1 MGLEVKFMPGRYVKP
16 FVHAHRLL
24 LSSPPRIPEHI
35 CGGEGGH
42 MAVTVQMQFTSAV
55 TEMYQDAFVGSAI
68 ENGTTIIQFDLRQHD
83 FHSELGTKATIWWR
97 KESYHVDV
105 HELSTFHN
113 PIAYR
118 FIVAQGS
125 YVNDHDQRIY
135 FTPTIQ
141 GVSTSQHM
149 SHSVIRLACYLAV
162 VCGVSLRHIALLF
175 AVLFLIP
182 ITKSSIKRWIDDIG
196 AHLPPPEEMLQQL
209 LALAPATECHIDGYY
224 PLGTD
229 HCVMVVK
236 DEHDRILIT
245 HETVS
250 ENGKEAR
257 QFLQHVKDLG
267 LHVTAAFSDYSQSF
281 TEAIKAVFPH
291 ARFQADHFHT
301 VKNIWGHLKKSL
313 LSYRRKVKASGT
325 EQNDAQLLGVAKQLW
340 QLRWSLLKKPANL
353 SGEEKQ
359 AMAALEREDAGF
371 VHRFRSII
379 RQLVNIFDHSHSE
392 AQAKIKLKQLR
403 QEINAVDDDH
413 LQKIL
418 TFFDDHWDQ
427 ALRYLRKKG
436 MGKHRRGSNSESGM
450 RLLRRLEKNHDG
462 IRSAATRQHYIQ
474 IYQAIKYLSLD
485 IAAFIEQGPQMP
497 GPPRV

>member
-1 MGLEVKFMPGRYVKP
+1 MPGRYVKP
-16 FVHAHRLL
+16 FVHDHSLL
-24 LSSPPRIPEHI
+24 LSSPPRILEHI
-35 CGGEGGH
+35 SSGEGGH

-55 TEMYQDAFVGSAI
+55 TERYQDAFVGSSI
-68 ENGTTIIQFDLRQHD
+68 ENGATIIQFDLRQHD
-83 FHSELGTKATIWWR
+83 FHDDLGTQTTRWWR
-97 KESYHVDV
+97 QDSYHVDV
-105 HELSTFHN
+105 HALSTCHN
-113 PIAYR
+113 PIIYR
-118 FIVAQGS
+118 FIVAPGC
-125 YVNDHDQRIY
+125 YVDDQNQRRY
-135 FTPTIQ
+135 FTPHIQ

-149 SHSVIRLACYLAV
+149 SHSVIRLACSLAV
-162 VCGVSLRHIALLF
+162 VCRASLRHLALLF
-175 AVLFLIP
+175 SVLFLIP

-196 AHLPPPEEMLQQL
+196 VPLPPPEEMLRQL

-245 HETVS
+245 HEAAS
-250 ENGKEAR
+250 ENGDEAR
-257 QFLQHVKDLG
+257 QFLQRCQDLG
-267 LHVTAAFSDYSQSF
+267 LNVTAAFSDYSQSF
-281 TEAIKAVFPH
+281 TEAIKAIWPR

-313 LSYRRKVKASGT
+313 LSYRRQVKASGT
-325 EQNDAQLLGVAKQLW
+325 EKNDEHLMALAKQLW
-340 QLRWSLLKKPANL
+340 KWRWSLLKKPANI
-353 SGEEKQ
+353 SKEEKQ
-359 AMAALEREDAGF
+359 AIADLESVDAGF

-379 RQLVNIFDHSHSE
+379 RQLVNIFDHAHSE
-392 AQAKIKLKQLR
+392 AQAKLRLQQLR
-403 QEINAVDDDH
+403 QDIQTLEDH
-413 LQKIL
+413 HLDKIPQ
-418 TFFDDHWDQ
+418 FFDEHWDQ

-485 IAAFIEQGPQMP
+485 IAAFIEQGPHIAELP
-497 GPPRV
+497 CV

>member
-1 MGLEVKFMPGRYVKP
+1 V
-16 FVHAHRLL
+16 
-24 LSSPPRIPEHI
+24 
-35 CGGEGGH
+35 
-42 MAVTVQMQFTSAV
+42 
-55 TEMYQDAFVGSAI
+55 
-68 ENGTTIIQFDLRQHD
+68 
-83 FHSELGTKATIWWR
+83 
-97 KESYHVDV
+97 
-105 HELSTFHN
+105 
-113 PIAYR
+113 
-118 FIVAQGS
+118 
-125 YVNDHDQRIY
+125 
-135 FTPTIQ
+135 
-141 GVSTSQHM
+141 
-149 SHSVIRLACYLAV
+149 
-162 VCGVSLRHIALLF
+162 
-175 AVLFLIP
+175 
-182 ITKSSIKRWIDDIG
+182 
-196 AHLPPPEEMLQQL
+196 HLPTPEEMLRQL

-245 HETVS
+245 HEAAS
-250 ENGKEAR
+250 ENGEDAR
-257 QFLQHVKDLG
+257 QFLQRCKDLG
-267 LHVTAAFSDYSQSF
+267 LNITAAFSDYSQSF

-301 VKNIWGHLKKSL
+301 VKYIWGHLKKSL
-313 LSYRRKVKASGT
+313 LSYHRKVKASGT
-325 EQNDAQLLGVAKQLW
+325 EQNDEQLIAVAKQLW
-340 QLRWSLLKKPANL
+340 TLRWSLLKKPANI
-353 SGEEKQ
+353 SVEEKQ
-359 AMAALEREDAGF
+359 AIAALEREDAGF

-379 RQLVNIFDHSHSE
+379 RQLVNIFDYSHSE
-392 AQAKIKLKQLR
+392 AQAKLKLKQLR

-462 IRSAATRQHYIQ
+462 IRSAETWQYYIQ

-497 GPPRV
+497 ELPRV

>member
-1 MGLEVKFMPGRYVKP
+1 
-16 FVHAHRLL
+16 
-24 LSSPPRIPEHI
+24 
-35 CGGEGGH
+35 

-55 TEMYQDAFVGSAI
+55 TELYQDAFVGSAM

-83 FHSELGTKATIWWR
+83 FHEELGTEATICWR
-97 KESYHVDV
+97 QESYHVDV
-105 HELSTFHN
+105 HALSTFHN
-113 PIAYR
+113 PMTYR
-118 FIVAQGS
+118 CIVAQGS
-125 YVNDHDQRIY
+125 YVNDQDQRMY
-135 FTPTIQ
+135 FTPTIK

-175 AVLFLIP
+175 SALFLIP
-182 ITKSSIKRWIDDIG
+182 ITKSSIKRWMDDIG
-196 AHLPPPEEMLQQL
+196 THVPTPEEMLRQL
-209 LALAPATECHIDGYY
+209 LALTPATECHIDGYY

-236 DEHDRILIT
+236 DEHDRILMP
-245 HETVS
+245 HEVAS
-250 ENGKEAR
+250 ENGEDAR

-267 LHVTAAFSDYSQSF
+267 LHVTAAFSDDSQSF

-291 ARFQADHFHT
+291 ARLQADHFHT

-325 EQNDAQLLGVAKQLW
+325 EKNDAQLIAVAKQLW
-340 QLRWSLLKKPANL
+340 KLRWSLLKKPANL
-353 SGEEKQ
+353 SLEEKQ
-359 AMAALEREDAGF
+359 AMTALERDDAGF

-379 RQLVNIFDHSHSE
+379 RQLGNIFDHAHSE
-392 AQAKIKLKQLR
+392 AQAKFKLQQLR

-474 IYQAIKYLSLD
+474 IYQAIK
-485 IAAFIEQGPQMP
+485 
-497 GPPRV
+497 